1 MNPDY
6 ITFSKNVFIPITNIC
21 RNKCHYCGFRRDP
34 DSADA
39 HLMAPD
45 KVNALLKKGAS
56 SNCTEALFTSGEPG
70 ELISGALAEIGYSN
84 FVEYVA
90 DLCRMAI
97 AHGLLP
103 HTNAGT
109 LSCDELRML
118 KPLNASMGLMLETIA
133 SVAAHED
140 SPGKSPRERL
150 RVIEDAGRLRIPFT
164 TGILV
169 GIGESREDRIKS
181 LMAIRELHLRYEH
194 IQEVIIQPFV
204 PKPNTPMSN
213 HKPPSTEE
221 MQETIALA
229 RRILPPE
236 VAIQVPPNLMPLSLS
251 VPYGASDLGGISAVT
266 IDYINPDNEWP
277 ALETLRSRMR
287 LRERLPVYPRFVLGN
302 WYGAETE
309 ELISKYADEDG
320 FRKC

>member
-6 ITFSKNVFIPITNIC
+6 VTFSKNVFIPITNIC
-21 RNKCHYCGFRRDP
+21 KNKCHYCGFRRDP

-39 HLMAPD
+39 HLMTPD
-45 KVNALLKKGAS
+45 QVSVLLSKGAS
-56 SNCTEALFTSGEPG
+56 SRCTEALFTSGEPG
-70 ELISGALAEIGYSN
+70 ELISGALAEISYSN

-140 SPGKSPRERL
+140 SPSKSPSARL
-150 RVIEDAGRLRIPFT
+150 KVIEDAGRLGIPFT

-169 GIGESREDRIKS
+169 GIGENREDRIKS
-181 LMAIRELHLRYEH
+181 LMAIRELHLRYGH
-194 IQEVIIQPFV
+194 TQEVIIQPFV
-204 PKPNTPMSN
+204 PKPNTSMFN

-221 MQETIALA
+221 IQETIVLA

-236 VAIQVPPNLMPLSLS
+236 VAIQVPPNLMPPSLS

-277 ALETLRSRMR
+277 ALETLKARTR
-287 LRERLPVYPRFVLGN
+287 LRERLPVYPRFILDE

-309 ELISKYADEDG
+309 ELMSKYADEDG